1 MVKKIRSEEKKGS
14 SKKDV
19 APKKGD
25 VQKPT
30 KTKEVAKK
38 AAKKVVEKK
47 PKSGSKKSK
56 KQESSSESESEEEK
70 PAPKKSKKD
79 KKEKK
84 QEKKE
89 SSSEESSSE
98 SESESSSEEEKPA
111 PKQEKKE
118 KKQEKKESSSEE
130 SSSDSES
137 ESSSEEEKPAPKQEK
152 KEKKQEKKESSSE
165 ESSSDSESE
174 SSSEE
179 EEKKESSSESS
190 SKSSSDSES
199 EAEEEK
205 KESSSESESS
215 DSKEEK
221 KSSNSSSS
229 ESDSDSDSS
238 DSDSSSSDAS
248 SGSSEKKRKAED
260 VEEEKPAKVSKPADS
275 NESCTLFV
283 GRLSWS
289 VDDQWLGTEFEE
301 YGTVVGA
308 RVIMDGQSGRSK
320 GYGYVD
326 FDSPEAVKK
335 ACEVSGQKE
344 IDGRAVNL
352 DVSAPRPPKS
362 EPYGQQRA
370 GKFGDQLSAPSDTV
384 FVGNLSFNVTEEEV
398 GSAFATCGDIQSV
411 RLPTDP
417 QSGRLKGFGY
427 VTFSD
432 IDSAKRCVEMNGHFI
447 AGRPSRLDFST
458 PRTGGGGRG
467 GFGGGRG
474 RGAPRGGGA
483 RGGARS
489 SNPNRGSVTEF
500 SGNKV
505 TFD

>member
-1 MVKKIRSEEKKGS
+1 MGKKIRSEEKKTS

-19 APKKGD
+19 SPKKGD

-30 KTKEVAKK
+30 KNKEVAKK
-38 AAKKVVEKK
+38 AAKKVSEKK
-47 PKSGSKKSK
+47 SKSSSKKSK
-56 KQESSSESESEEEK
+56 KQESSSESSSESEEEK
-70 PAPKKSKKD
+70 PAPKKSKK
-79 KKEKK
+79 E
-84 QEKKE
+84 EKKE

-98 SESESSSEEEKPA
+98 SSSDSEESSSESSSSESSSESDSESEEEKPA
-111 PKQEKKE
+111 PKQDKK
-118 KKQEKKESSSEE
+118 K
-130 SSSDSES
+130 
-137 ESSSEEEKPAPKQEK
+137 
-152 KEKKQEKKESSSE
+152 
-165 ESSSDSESE
+165 
-174 SSSEE
+174 

-190 SKSSSDSES
+190 SESESSSDSES
-199 EAEEEK
+199 DSEEEKKEEK
-205 KESSSESESS
+205 KESSSESSSESESSS
-215 DSKEEK
+215 DSESDSEEEKKEEK
-221 KSSNSSSS
+221 KGKKSSKSSSS

-248 SGSSEKKRKAED
+248 SGSSEKKRKAEA
-260 VEEEKPAKVSKPADS
+260 VEEEKPAKVSKPVDS

-289 VDDQWLGTEFEE
+289 VDDQWLGSEFEE
-301 YGTVVGA
+301 FGTVVGA

-352 DVSAPRPPKS
+352 DVSAPRPSNPQ
-362 EPYGQQRA
+362 PYGQQRA

-384 FVGNLSFNVTEEEV
+384 FVGNLSFNVTEDDV
-398 GSAFATCGDIQSV
+398 GSAFATCGEIQSV

-447 AGRPSRLDFST
+447 TGRPCRLDFST

-474 RGAPRGGGA
+474 RGAPRGGG

-489 SNPNRGSVTEF
+489 GNPNRGSVTEF